1 MNDMTTYTMY
11 GQNSSWKTQL
21 CSEISKENT
30 KKYETVRVAGWVHF
44 IRDKGKII
52 FIQLRDASGLC
63 QITLNET
70 KSPEE
75 AFKNAKQLSL
85 ESIISVEG
93 IIKEDARSINGAEL
107 IPSIIFILSKAE
119 PKIPIDINEKVPF
132 DKDTEFRFRELSIR
146 TKRVQAIMNVKS
158 EIAFAVRNFF
168 RKNGFF
174 ELFTPYIL
182 STATEGGAEKFETSY
197 FGKKAFLAQSCQ
209 FYKQAAVQTHEK
221 VFGIIPSWRAEKSRT
236 PKHITE
242 FHQIENEIAFGTND
256 TIMEIQENLL
266 HEVVKHVKEHS
277 NSELVLLN
285 RTDLKI
291 PELPMKRVTF
301 AEAKKILRE
310 KLNFEEPADADFT
323 TPEETALSKYFPDPF
338 FITKFPT
345 HLRGIYYETDPEN
358 EKLTDSMDCVAPE
371 GYGEMSSGGQRVAS
385 KDRLLKRL
393 EIANMDPSNFEW
405 YIRMF
410 EYGFPPHA
418 GYGLGFERLI
428 RWICGLEHIREG
440 ILFPRTPDLVTP

>member
-1 MNDMTTYTMY
+1 MVIYSLY
-11 GQNSSWKTQL
+11 GQNSLWKTHS
-21 CSEISKENT
+21 CSEISKENSYKT
-30 KKYETVRVAGWVHF
+30 ESVRIAGWVHF
-44 IRDKGKII
+44 IRDKGKLI

-70 KSPEE
+70 TTPID
-75 AFKNAKQLSL
+75 AFNNAKQLSV
-85 ESIISVEG
+85 ESVISVEG
-93 IIKEDARSINGAEL
+93 NIKEDPRAINGAEL
-107 IPSIIFILSKAE
+107 IPIKLSVLSKAE
-119 PKIPIDINEKVPF
+119 PKIPIDINEKVAF

-146 TKRVQAIMNVKS
+146 TKRVQAIMNIKS
-158 EIAFAVRNFF
+158 EIASAVRNFF
-168 RKNGFF
+168 LKNGFT
-174 ELFTPYIL
+174 EIFTPYIL
-182 STATEGGAEKFETSY
+182 ATATEGGAEKFETNY
-197 FGKKAFLAQSCQ
+197 FGKKAVLAQSCQ

-242 FHQIENEIAFGTND
+242 FHQVENEIAFGTND
-256 TIMEIQENLL
+256 TIMKIQEKLL
-266 HEVVKHVKEHS
+266 YEVVQLIKGSCEKE
-277 NSELVLLN
+277 LLLLN
-285 RTDLKI
+285 RSELRI
-291 PELPMKRVTF
+291 PELPLKRVTF

-310 KLNFEEPADADFT
+310 QLHFIEPEDEDFT
-323 TPEETALSKYFPDPF
+323 TPEETALSKHFPDPF

-358 EKLTDSMDCVAPE
+358 EKLTDSMDCMAPE

-385 KDRLLKRL
+385 KERLLKRL
-393 EIANMDPSNFEW
+393 ANAGMDASQFEW

-428 RWICGLEHIREG
+428 RWVCGLDHIREG
-440 ILFPRTPDLVTP
+440 IMFPRTPDLVTP